1 MLNTKDP
8 LPQRRILSEKKG
20 ECAMR
25 KMTQRTEAVIRLDAL
40 AHNIQ
45 NIRSRLKG
53 DCEIMAV
60 LKGDAYGH
68 GLAAI
73 YPTLHANGIR
83 RYAVAIWEEGARL
96 RAAGCQDPILI
107 LGDTCD
113 DQLCNVVA
121 NQLTPTIFSLD
132 TARKLNA
139 LALEKGIRQPVHIKI
154 DTGMSRIGLPVS
166 DASVDAIC
174 AIAALSNLEITG
186 AFTHFSRADE
196 NDGISATHQ
205 LELYLQMLDKLE
217 KAGVSFS
224 LCTDHPV
231 TPIQYLSLSALVCQG
246 HGLSRKKALRAMTL
260 DAAEILCLAD
270 KIGSIEPGKDADF
283 ALYTR
288 DPLTHYQRP
297 FKVFV
302 NGHAAL
308 G

>member
-1 MLNTKDP
+1 
-8 LPQRRILSEKKG
+8 
-20 ECAMR
+20 MR

-121 NQLTPTIFSLD
+121 NQFVISPLILH
-132 TARKLNA
+132 A
-139 LALEKGIRQPVHIKI
+139 LGE
-154 DTGMSRIGLPVS
+154 GLLLCKR
-166 DASVDAIC
+166 ANC
-174 AIAALSNLEITG
+174 G
-186 AFTHFSRADE
+186 AFFIRR
-196 NDGISATHQ
+196 
-205 LELYLQMLDKLE
+205 
-217 KAGVSFS
+217 GV
-224 LCTDHPV
+224 L
-231 TPIQYLSLSALVCQG
+231 
-246 HGLSRKKALRAMTL
+246 
-260 DAAEILCLAD
+260 
-270 KIGSIEPGKDADF
+270 
-283 ALYTR
+283 
-288 DPLTHYQRP
+288 
-297 FKVFV
+297 
-302 NGHAAL
+302 
-308 G
+308 